1 MRTLYTLIKAQLAL
15 LTTIKHIAVYND
27 QLGLVDDR
35 NSASYDYPAVF
46 IEMVTDI
53 PARSVGNGVQ
63 LYEPLDIRIHIV
75 YQQLDSQL
83 GTLDENLDVL
93 DFKQT
98 VYQNLQGFEPNGA
111 STFFRVSEVQDYQH
125 TNIYHYIVTFR
136 TTYLDAAMIL
146 PVGGVP
152 AVLPLTG
159 EIILSCDPTSDP
171 DDPYTIII
179 NP

>member
-15 LTTIKHIAVYND
+15 LANIKHIAVYND
-27 QLGLVDDR
+27 QLGLVDNR
-35 NSASYDYPAVF
+35 TSVSYPYPAVF

-75 YQQLDSQL
+75 HEQLDSQL

-93 DFKQT
+93 DLKDL
-98 VYQNLQGFEPNGA
+98 VYQNLQMFEPNGA
-111 STFFRVSEVQDYQH
+111 STFFRISEVQDYEH
-125 TNIYHYIVTFR
+125 SNIYHYIQTYR

-152 AVLPLTG
+152 AALPITA
-159 EIILSCDPTSDP
+159 EIELSVDPTSDP
-171 DDPYTIII
+171 DDPYTITLV
-179 NP
+179 P